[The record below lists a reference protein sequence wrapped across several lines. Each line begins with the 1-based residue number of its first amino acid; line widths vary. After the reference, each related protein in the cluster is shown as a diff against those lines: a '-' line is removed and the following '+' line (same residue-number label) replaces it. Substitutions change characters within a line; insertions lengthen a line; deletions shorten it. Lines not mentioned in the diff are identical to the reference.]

1 MLRFYHPRWWFD
13 LSPIVRL
20 LKTPEVNTQS
30 MNVLRMVLFK
40 HIQTIRVSD
49 TFMVPELATDLL
61 EYDLNRPT
69 GDEDHQKQADHA
81 GPEERQQPGQNAGDS
96 HDGQPPTRRQ
106 PAGLA
111 GYLRPQRKNPVGERV
126 GSPQEREREQ
136 CEVRPCERH
145 GGKGKGSMPRSSSSS
160 QFSASARS
168 RPDPA
173 SGRSCP
179 VPVLVTCF
187 PIYHRS
193 PTPAAPRQPGQ
204 MAGSNLPIWPI
215 VFRPGNIHL
224 LPCPTDGRWRW
235 ARKVIC

>member
-20 LKTPEVNTQS
+20 LKTLEVNTQS

-111 GYLRPQRKNPVGERV
+111 GYRRPQRKKSR
-126 GSPQEREREQ
+126 RR
-136 CEVRPCERH
+136 
-145 GGKGKGSMPRSSSSS
+145 
-160 QFSASARS
+160 AR
-168 RPDPA
+168 R
-173 SGRSCP
+173 
-179 VPVLVTCF
+179 L
-187 PIYHRS
+187 
-193 PTPAAPRQPGQ
+193 PTG
-204 MAGSNLPIWPI
+204 
-215 VFRPGNIHL
+215 
-224 LPCPTDGRWRW
+224 T
-235 ARKVIC
+235 